1 MTTRPPTRRGSVG
14 TLGSLA
20 AMESLITP
28 GTREKA
34 KEKAVSPQED
44 RRLYSR
50 NLALIDEITRLREL
64 LRSRNKERAALL
76 LKILDP
82 PHSVPKADKSTQTM
96 AERERELSPIR
107 VVHSPL
113 GSDMATPTLSATP
126 PLKGSHTK
134 LTTPPNLTSI
144 RKSPLPKRGRGA
156 AQRSKGD
163 SLQSL
168 GLSIRIVM

>member
-1 MTTRPPTRRGSVG
+1 MTTRPPTRRESVG

-20 AMESLITP
+20 TMESLR
-28 GTREKA
+28 TREKS
-34 KEKAVSPQED
+34 KEKVVSPQED
-44 RRLYSR
+44 HRLKSR
-50 NLALIDEITRLREL
+50 NKALIEENTRLRKL
-64 LRSRNKERAALL
+64 LRSRNNERAALL

-96 AERERELSPIR
+96 AERERELSPIC

-126 PLKGSHTK
+126 PLKGSRTK
-134 LTTPPNLTSI
+134 LASPPNLTSI
-144 RKSPLPKRGRGA
+144 RKSSLPKRGRGA

-168 GLSIRIVM
+168 GLMSIRIVM